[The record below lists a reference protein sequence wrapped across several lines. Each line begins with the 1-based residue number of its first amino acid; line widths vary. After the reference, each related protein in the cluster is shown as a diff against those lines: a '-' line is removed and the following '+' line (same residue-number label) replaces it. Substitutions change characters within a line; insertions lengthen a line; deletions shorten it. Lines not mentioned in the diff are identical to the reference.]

1 MSEGNGSGPEIDLAE
16 VDAFAEAAH
25 RGQQRTSGIPYI
37 SHPRGVRRILED
49 EYPEPVEDA
58 TLAIALLHDV
68 LEDCDI
74 HPTILL
80 ERYGV
85 EVQEGV
91 TLLSLR
97 IVALG
102 IERSADVY
110 WAGIRNGPRAVRL
123 VKAADR
129 LHNMREALNDGYE
142 HFQRKYVDETPRE
155 LIPVLEEAGETW
167 FTERLKAV
175 TNELKR
181 ALG

>member
-25 RGQQRTSGIPYI
+25 SGQQRTSGIPYI
-37 SHPRGVRRILED
+37 THPRGVRTILED
-49 EYPEPVEDA
+49 EFPEPVEDV

-129 LHNMREALNDGYE
+129 LHNMREALGDGSE
-142 HFQRKYVDETPRE
+142 RFQRKYVNETPRE
-155 LIPVLEEAGETW
+155 LIPVLEDAGETW

-175 TNELKR
+175 TNELER